1 MIKES
6 QLEILLVEDNPGDAR
21 LLQELLRCT
30 ASRIPF
36 SIVHVETL
44 AEAVKCLCQRA
55 FSVILLDLSLPDSLG
70 METIGGVHAV
80 APKVPIVVLTGV
92 DDEQMGTHAVRRG
105 AQDYLIKGQVD
116 GRLIMRAILYAIERK
131 RIEEELKSLNE
142 TLEER
147 VAERTAVAE
156 RRANQLR
163 ALASQLSQAEQRERR
178 RLARV
183 LHDGLQQLLIAAK
196 FTTSQLQRKIA
207 DTDLCEPVKQL
218 DELLDQ
224 SIHASRELTIEL
236 SPPVL
241 YDMGL
246 VPALEWLARQ
256 MSEKHHLKVEI
267 DADPAVHPECEDVR
281 VFLFESVRE
290 LLFNVVKH
298 AGVDYARVQVQR
310 QSDQEMK
317 VVVEDYG
324 AGFEVS
330 KAQFNAGL
338 DGGFGLFSI
347 RERLELLGG
356 RLQVYSSPNCG
367 ARLSLYAP
375 MLRAGTVGEPAQPY
389 ATSSPRLGTP
399 LQPACETDSQKLRV
413 LLADDHKIFCRGLML
428 VLQQHRD
435 IEVVGQAA
443 DGMAAI
449 DLARTTQPDVI
460 LMDVSMP
467 RLGGVEATR
476 RIMQEFSNIRVIGLS
491 MHEEADMAAAMQ
503 EAGAFAYL
511 TKGGPPDVLIETIRG
526 CSKERALAQSP
537 D

>member
-30 ASRIPF
+30 TSRIRF
-36 SIVHVETL
+36 LIRHVETL
-44 AEAVKCLCQRA
+44 AEAVQCLRQRK
-55 FSVILLDLSLPDSLG
+55 FNVVLLDLSLPDSLG
-70 METIGGVHAV
+70 METIGGIHAV

-116 GRLIMRAILYAIERK
+116 GRLIMRSILYSIERN
-131 RIEEELKSLNE
+131 RIEEELKTLNE

-156 RRANQLR
+156 RRASQLL
-163 ALASQLSQAEQRERR
+163 ALASQLTQAEQRERR

-196 FTTSQLQRKIA
+196 FTTSQLQRKA
-207 DTDLCEPVKQL
+207 TDASLDETIKQV

-224 SIHASRELTIEL
+224 SIHASRELTVEL
-236 SPPVL
+236 SPPIL

-256 MSEKHHLKVEI
+256 MAEKHHLKVEL
-267 DADPAVHPECEDVR
+267 DADPSAHPENEDIR

-310 QSDQEMK
+310 HSDEEMK

-324 AGFEVS
+324 AGFEVG
-330 KAQFNAGL
+330 KAQLNAGM

-347 RERLELLGG
+347 RERLEILGG
-356 RLQVYSSPNCG
+356 RMHVYSSPNCG
-367 ARLSLYAP
+367 ARLTLYAP
-375 MLRAGTVGEPAQPY
+375 VRRPDSASEAVQPY
-389 ATSSPRLGTP
+389 GGAGSFRSGMPP
-399 LQPACETDSQKLRV
+399 QVCESDPQKLRV

-428 VLQQHRD
+428 VLQQHED

-443 DGMAAI
+443 DGLTAV

-467 RLGGVEATR
+467 RLNGVEATR
-476 RIMQEFSNIRVIGLS
+476 RIMQEIGNVRVIGLS
-491 MHEEADMAAAMQ
+491 MHEEADMAAAMR
-503 EAGAFAYL
+503 EAGACAYL
-511 TKGGPPDVLIETIRG
+511 TKDGPPDVLIETIRR
-526 CSKERALAQSP
+526 CSSAIMK
-537 D
+537 

>member
-1 MIKES
+1 MINEL

-21 LLQELLRCT
+21 LLQDLLRCT

-36 SIVHVETL
+36 SIMHAETL
-44 AEAVKCLCQRA
+44 AEAVNCLRQRM
-55 FSVILLDLSLPDSLG
+55 FNVILLDLSLPDSLG
-70 METIGGVHAV
+70 METIEGIHAV

-92 DDEQMGTHAVRRG
+92 DDEQMGTHAMRRG

-116 GRLIMRAILYAIERK
+116 GRLIMRAILYSIERT

-196 FTTSQLQRKIA
+196 FTTSQLLGKTE
-207 DTDLCEPVKQL
+207 DSTLHEPVKQV
-218 DELLDQ
+218 DELLEQ
-224 SIHASRELTIEL
+224 SIHASRELTVEL
-236 SPPVL
+236 SPPIL

-256 MSEKHHLKVEI
+256 MCEKHRLKVEI
-267 DADPAVHPECEDVR
+267 DGDPAVHPESEDIR
-281 VFLFESVRE
+281 VLLFESVRE

-310 QSDQEMK
+310 QSDEEMK

-356 RLQVYSSPNCG
+356 RMQVYSSPNCG

-375 MLRAGTVGEPAQPY
+375 MRLVEPGAPAPPFAGMTE
-389 ATSSPRLGTP
+389 PRLATP
-399 LQPACETDSQKLRV
+399 LQPVCETDSRKLRV

-443 DGMAAI
+443 DGVAAI
-449 DLARTTQPDVI
+449 DLARKTQPDVI

-467 RLGGVEATR
+467 RLNGVEATR

-491 MHEEADMAAAMQ
+491 MHEEADMAAAMR
-503 EAGAFAYL
+503 EAGACAYL
-511 TKGGPPDVLIETIRG
+511 TKDGPPDVLIETIRRCLNEG
-526 CSKERALAQSP
+526 AVA
-537 D
+537 